1 MLSGLNRNLKY
12 HIVEVYTIAVP
23 SVTLLRRNCSDE
35 GASRDDPH
43 GACSL
48 LFKRGMWNSL
58 AYLRQFCSAFARLWA
73 AGEGKAKTESDQA
86 ETINHLH
93 LQIFF

>member
-1 MLSGLNRNLKY
+1 MRGLPETILPARAAFYLKG
-12 HIVEVYTIAVP
+12 E
-23 SVTLLRRNCSDE
+23 C
-35 GASRDDPH
+35 G
-43 GACSL
+43 
-48 LFKRGMWNSL
+48 NSL